1 MPVSDI
7 LQLWTCLDLVY
18 DEIWANINS
27 IFSSGA
33 YYENWYSSYEP
44 ALLHG
49 NTVNCQCLNCLYI
62 VLIDS

>member
-1 MPVSDI
+1 MPVSVI
-7 LQLWTCLDLVY
+7 LQLCTFLDVVY
-18 DEIWANINS
+18 DEIWVNINF

-33 YYENWYSSYEP
+33 CYENWYSSYEP